1 MNKLLFRNRCRV
13 MPCAGLLVLLLG
25 GAARAQEPR
34 KLSLKET
41 VTLAVRNSRDVA
53 LASAQ
58 YTAAKAAV
66 GVNRSVFRPN
76 FYTGSGAAYTY
87 GFPTTPG
94 GAPPAVF
101 NLSYT
106 ESIYNAPARGEMR
119 AAEDRAEGK
128 RFDMEKTR
136 DLVMV
141 NAACDYL
148 ELAKIRHS
156 LELLRTERSSEQ
168 QMRGVTQ
175 ERVESGFELPVEIT
189 RMDLSLARIE
199 QRVVQLEGREEEL
212 SEALHDATGI
222 PPSQPIEVSPEDLPA
237 GGEIS
242 SEELVSQAVQYSPD
256 VKAAQTEREAQTDI
270 LRGDRGGYWPT
281 VDLVGTY
288 NVLSRINNY
297 AQYYNYF
304 QRNNVNVGVQVTIP
318 IFSARAHAIVHFDT
332 TQLAAANLA
341 EAAKRNAVGRDAK
354 QRIREVREASAARE
368 VARLDLKLTQE
379 DLGNVQS
386 RYDQGHATLRDLEQA
401 RVDENEKWLAFLDS
415 DFASQKAQ
423 LSLWQTTGELAQHL
437 Q

>member
-1 MNKLLFRNRCRV
+1 MSKSMVTGLLRMAF
-13 MPCAGLLVLLLG
+13 CAGLLIVSCADL
-25 GAARAQEPR
+25 ARAQEPR

-58 YTAAKAAV
+58 YTVAKAAV
-66 GVNRSVFRPN
+66 GVDRSVFRPN
-76 FYTGSGAAYTY
+76 LYTGSGAAYTY

-94 GAPPAVF
+94 GGPPALF

-106 ESIYNAPARGEMR
+106 ESIYNAPARGETR

-136 DLVMV
+136 DMVMV

-156 LELLRTERSSEQ
+156 LDLLRTEQSSEQ
-168 QMRGVTQ
+168 QIRDVTQ
-175 ERVESGFELPVEIT
+175 ERVASGFELPVEST
-189 RMDLSLARIE
+189 RADLALARIN
-199 QRVVQLEGREEEL
+199 QRMIQLEGREDAL
-212 SEALHDATGI
+212 SDALHDATGI
-222 PPSQPIEVSPEDLPA
+222 PSSQPIAVSPEDLPA
-237 GGEIS
+237 ATEIS
-242 SEELVSQAVQYSPD
+242 SEDAVSQAIQYSPD
-256 VKAAQTEREAQTDI
+256 VKQAQTERDAQTDI

-288 NVLSRINNY
+288 NLLSRINNY
-297 AQYYNYF
+297 AQYYNFF
-304 QRNNVNVGVQVTIP
+304 QRNNVNVGIQLTIP
-318 IFSARAHAIVHFDT
+318 IFSARAHAIVHWDT

-341 EAAKRNAVGRDAK
+341 QAAKRTAVGRDAK
-354 QRIREVREASAARE
+354 QRIREVREANAARE

-379 DLGNVQS
+379 DLGNAQS
-386 RYDQGHATLRDLEQA
+386 RYDQGHATIRDLEQA

-423 LSLWQTTGELAQHL
+423 LSLWQSTGELAQHL

>member
-1 MNKLLFRNRCRV
+1 MAF
-13 MPCAGLLVLLLG
+13 CAGLLIVSCADL
-25 GAARAQEPR
+25 ARAQEPR

-58 YTAAKAAV
+58 YTVAKAAV
-66 GVNRSVFRPN
+66 GVDRSVFRPN
-76 FYTGSGAAYTY
+76 LYTGSGAAYTY

-94 GAPPAVF
+94 GGPPALF

-106 ESIYNAPARGEMR
+106 ESIYNAPARGETR

-136 DLVMV
+136 DMVMV

-156 LELLRTERSSEQ
+156 LDLLRTEQSSEQ
-168 QMRGVTQ
+168 QIRDVTQ
-175 ERVESGFELPVEIT
+175 ERVASGFELPVEST
-189 RMDLSLARIE
+189 RADLALARIN
-199 QRVVQLEGREEEL
+199 QRMIQLEGREDAL
-212 SEALHDATGI
+212 SDALHDATGI
-222 PPSQPIEVSPEDLPA
+222 PSSQPIAVSPEDLPA
-237 GGEIS
+237 ATEIS
-242 SEELVSQAVQYSPD
+242 SEDAVSQAIQYSPD
-256 VKAAQTEREAQTDI
+256 VKQAQTERDAQTDI

-288 NVLSRINNY
+288 NLLSRINNY
-297 AQYYNYF
+297 AQYYNFF
-304 QRNNVNVGVQVTIP
+304 QRNNVNVGIQLTIP
-318 IFSARAHAIVHFDT
+318 IFSARAHAIVHWDT

-341 EAAKRNAVGRDAK
+341 QAAKRTAVGRDAK
-354 QRIREVREASAARE
+354 QRIREVREANAARE

-379 DLGNVQS
+379 DLGNAQS
-386 RYDQGHATLRDLEQA
+386 RYDQGHATIRDLEQA

-423 LSLWQTTGELAQHL
+423 LSLWQSTGELAQHL